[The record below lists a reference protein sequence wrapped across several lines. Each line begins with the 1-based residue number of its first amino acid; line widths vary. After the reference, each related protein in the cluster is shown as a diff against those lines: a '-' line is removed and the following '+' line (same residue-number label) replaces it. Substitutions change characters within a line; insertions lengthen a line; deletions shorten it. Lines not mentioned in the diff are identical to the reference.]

1 MVCAEPE
8 IPEVKAKVVSP
19 LTADYA
25 DYADYTDNSFLC
37 GKRGCSFLRV
47 GLKLAGL
54 LACLVTAPS
63 QGWGGGATNALLQR
77 ARSFSYTND
86 VVPAGPWS
94 IHIARI
100 ERSHPDFQFCTTSG
114 KGDFLGMSTVAEQVK
129 TLPPELGQPMA
140 AINGDFY
147 EKSEEYEGRPRD
159 IQIRRGELISRPAE
173 HTAFWIDRQG
183 NPQMTNVYSRFRVV
197 WPGAKTHAIGLN
209 EDRRDDAAVLYTGVV
224 GHSTRTRGGLELAL
238 ECATDT
244 PLPLRAGKVYDARVR
259 ALSTNGNTPV
269 DRQTVVLSI
278 GPKLM
283 SEVPAI
289 KPGAILKIIT
299 ETVPDLSGVEVAIG
313 GGPALIRDS
322 KVMQWHG
329 FLHMR
334 HPRSALGWNKD
345 YIFLVEVDGRQ
356 IDLSVGMTFP
366 ELADYMMK
374 LGCQQAM
381 NFDGGGSATLWALGD
396 VRNSP
401 SEGQERPAAN
411 ALVVV
416 RKNSRQ
422 AAR

>member
-1 MVCAEPE
+1 MVYLESKSR
-8 IPEVKAKVVSP
+8 EVKAKAASP

-25 DYADYTDNSFLC
+25 DYTDIASLW
-37 GKRGCSFLRV
+37 GKRGSSLPGV

-54 LACLVTAPS
+54 LACLLAGLS
-63 QGWGGGATNALLQR
+63 QGWGGGATNAPPQR
-77 ARSFSYTND
+77 ARPFSYTND

-94 IHIARI
+94 IHIAKI
-100 ERSHPDFQFCTTSG
+100 ERSHPDFQLCTTSG
-114 KGDFLGMSTVAEQVK
+114 KGDFLGMATVAEQVK
-129 TLPPELGQPMA
+129 SLPSELGQPMA

-159 IQIRRGELISRPAE
+159 IQIRRGELITSPAG
-173 HTAFWIDRQG
+173 HAAFWIDRQG
-183 NPQMTNVYSRFRVV
+183 NPQMTNVHSRFRAV

-209 EDRRDDAAVLYTGVV
+209 EDRRDDTAVLYTWVV
-224 GHSTRTRGGLELAL
+224 GRSTRTRGGLELAL
-238 ECATDT
+238 ECGTDT

-259 ALSTNGNTPV
+259 SLSTSGDTRL
-269 DRQTVVLSI
+269 DRQTIVLSI

-283 SEVPAI
+283 SEMPTV
-289 KPGAILKIIT
+289 KPGDKLKIIT
-299 ETVPDLSGVEVAIG
+299 ETVPDMSGVEVAIG
-313 GGPALIRDS
+313 GGPELVREG

-345 YIFLVEVDGRQ
+345 HIFLVEVDGRQ

-366 ELADYMMK
+366 EMADYMLK

-381 NFDGGGSATLWALGD
+381 NFDGGGSATFWALGD

-422 AAR
+422 AAK

>member
-1 MVCAEPE
+1 MVYAESE
-8 IPEVKAKVVSP
+8 SREVKTKVASR
-19 LTADYA
+19 LTEDYA
-25 DYADYTDNSFLC
+25 DYADNSSLC
-37 GKRGCSFLRV
+37 GIGGRLLLRV
-47 GLKLAGL
+47 GLNLVGL
-54 LACLVTAPS
+54 LACLLAGAS
-63 QGWGGGATNALLQR
+63 RGWGGGVTNAPPQR

-86 VVPAGPWS
+86 VLPAGPWS

-114 KGDFLGMSTVAEQVK
+114 KGDFLGMSTVVEQVK
-129 TLPPELGQPMA
+129 TLPSELGQPMA

-159 IQIRRGELISRPAE
+159 IQIRRGELISRPAG

-183 NPQMTNVYSRFRVV
+183 NPQMTNVCSRFRAV
-197 WPGAKTHAIGLN
+197 WPGGKTHAIGLN
-209 EDRRDDAAVLYTGVV
+209 EDRRDDTAVLYTWVV
-224 GHSTRTRGGLELAL
+224 GRSTRTRGGLELAL
-238 ECATDT
+238 ECGSDT
-244 PLPLRAGKVYDARVR
+244 PLPLRAGIAYDASVR
-259 ALSTNGNTPV
+259 AVSNHGDTPV

-283 SEVPAI
+283 SEMPAI
-289 KPGAILKIIT
+289 KPGEKLKIVT
-299 ETVPDLSGVEVAIG
+299 ETVPDLSGVEMAIG
-313 GGPALIRDS
+313 GGPTLVRDS

-334 HPRSALGWNKD
+334 HPRSAVGWNKD
-345 YIFLVEVDGRQ
+345 YFFLVEVDGRQ

-366 ELADYMMK
+366 EMADYMLK

-422 AAR
+422 AAK